1 MDNLIRP
8 ALYGSYHNIICANHN
23 HEEKE
28 ILCDIVGPVCECADF
43 LGKDRTLSVKQDDIM
58 IISSCGAYASSM
70 ASNYNSRPRPPE
82 VMVQNKNIKL
92 ISKKEAVEDLY
103 AREIIV

>member
-1 MDNLIRP
+1 
-8 ALYGSYHNIICANHN
+8 
-23 HEEKE
+23 
-28 ILCDIVGPVCECADF
+28 
-43 LGKDRTLSVKQDDIM
+43 
-58 IISSCGAYASSM
+58 M

-92 ISKKEAVEDLY
+92 ISKKEAMEDLY